1 MTSNLRSILVETFSS
16 VGGRVSPS
24 RGARRLARG
33 WHAARGGR
41 RSALGRSAPDAR
53 SAVGT
58 RPALFMHKPVNF
70 HHEVALADG
79 LMHRVVNFTH
89 EGAHGGRRRAGDG
102 AHLTRG
108 TRPDIVTQWRPTP
121 LHRSASNCLLTR
133 PSLRVAMNFT
143 PCLRSILHP
152 RRDAFYT
159 LRASDKKVSVTYFSS
174 SHNIS
179 PITQASLRHHSDSH
193 SDSE

>member
-1 MTSNLRSILVETFSS
+1 MLIPPYCLRSSEAQNRGKKMTSNLRSILVETFSS

-89 EGAHGGRRRAGDG
+89 EGAHGGRRRAGDC

-108 TRPDIVTQWRPTP
+108 TRLSAVPT
-121 LHRSASNCLLTR
+121 RSAS
-133 PSLRVAMNFT
+133 LRESHI
-143 PCLRSILHP
+143 R
-152 RRDAFYT
+152 RRDGGMRDRPVRRRPRGTPAPRSARGDSGAPY
-159 LRASDKKVSVTYFSS
+159 RAGAAGFARPPPPSRRS
-174 SHNIS
+174 
-179 PITQASLRHHSDSH
+179 A
-193 SDSE
+193 